1 MEFEKLSWKD
11 KEQRKELISRSV
23 LYLSLVFALL
33 GFFNLMGE
41 LYPIDGMIYL
51 LLWVILFFVH
61 KGRID
66 LSRQKPIVAEVV
78 LLPFMMLFTFYYS
91 QMFGVVYGHYN
102 QPLTIFGK
110 MIHGITFYVPLHW
123 VCYIGIYL
131 CIYNVCK
138 IFCKSIKISV
148 LVASAPFLL
157 YGFACY
163 LTAMWRGNVFLFTDF
178 SSLKTAANVAEGFS
192 FPVKGAF
199 YYFFIPQL
207 LILLILYFL
216 RLPNASSEKNKKQ
229 KYLHKLIRLVIA
241 VVSMIACVVS
251 FNIVTAKTVVQSYKL
266 NSCYNT
272 VIFIN
277 FLQSFDARL
286 AKPDGYTEEVY
297 TQMLADAGGA
307 SVEGVNV
314 EDLPNVIVI
323 MNESL
328 TDFSIFPGVELSS
341 DPMDYWHSLDAL
353 DNAETG
359 YALSSIYGGSTSN
372 SEFEFLTGLSVEMVS
387 AGSNAYNSYF
397 YENHDS
403 IISLAN
409 ELGYTTLGFHPYE
422 RSGWNRE
429 KVYPFLGFDQITF
442 IEDIDVSDEDLCR
455 EYYSDIATYQY
466 VIDRMNELAPNER
479 MFAFVVTMQ
488 NHSPYYGEFEDF
500 TSEEFFT
507 TTIPDAQETTDMFN
521 FFLTLVQESDEAL
534 EEFLRILEEDDEDYV
549 VLMFGDH
556 QPNIP
561 VADIVETNR
570 LSTRMDRI
578 HGLLTIPYMIWTN
591 SDSGLEIP
599 EIPDIPVASTS
610 INYLGLDVLSAAGI
624 PYTDYYALLNQS
636 RQALPVINSMAY
648 YDANDNMWHENDE
661 LRRAIGLVS
670 DDGVAETDE
679 EIIEAYRAM
688 QYMMYNE
695 FG

>member
-1 MEFEKLSWKD
+1 MKFEKECWKD
-11 KEQRKELISRSV
+11 KKQYQDLLFHILI
-23 LYLSLVFALL
+23 YLNLLFAIL
-33 GFFNLMGE
+33 GFLNLVKE
-41 LYPIDGMIYL
+41 KYPIDGMLYILLWIVL
-51 LLWVILFFVH
+51 LLVH
-61 KGRID
+61 KGRVD

-78 LLPFMMLFTFYYS
+78 LLPFMMFFTFYYS
-91 QMFGVVYGHYN
+91 QMFGVVYGHYS
-102 QPLTIFGK
+102 QSFTILGEMVSNISNHF
-110 MIHGITFYVPLHW
+110 PLHW
-123 VCYIGIYL
+123 ICYIGIYM

-157 YGFACY
+157 YGFVCY
-163 LTAMWRGNVFLFTDF
+163 LTAMWRGNMFMFADFL
-178 SSLKTAANVAEGFS
+178 SLKTAANVAEGFA
-192 FPVKGAF
+192 FPIKGAF
-199 YYFFIPQL
+199 LYFFIPQL
-207 LILLILYFL
+207 LILFILYFL
-216 RLPNASSEKNKKQ
+216 KLPAGFPEKEK
-229 KYLHKLIRLVIA
+229 KYLYKLIRLVVA
-241 VVSMIACVVS
+241 TVSMIAYAVSYSIVVE
-251 FNIVTAKTVVQSYKL
+251 KTVVQDYKMYA
-266 NSCYNT
+266 CYNT

-307 SVEGVNV
+307 SIEGVNV
-314 EDLPNVIVI
+314 EDLPNVIII

-372 SEFEFLTGLSVEMVS
+372 SEFEILTGLSMEMVP
-387 AGSNAYNSYF
+387 AASNAYNSYF

-422 RSGWNRE
+422 RTGWNRE

-442 IEDIDVSDEDLCR
+442 IEDIDVSDEDLYR
-455 EYYSDIATYQY
+455 DYYSDIATYQY

-556 QPNIP
+556 QPNIL
-561 VADIVETNR
+561 VEDIVETDR
-570 LSTRMDRI
+570 LSTRIDRI

-648 YDANDNMWHENDE
+648 YDAVDDMWHENDE
-661 LRRAIGLVS
+661 LRRAIGIVS